1 MEDIRSRPKTTG
13 TKRFSGCQIFTYLSQ
28 NHEIQMEKAKSGPVM
43 KALLAIAIFGI
54 TAASNAE
61 TLSFS
66 SFRIEVGDGWVHNLE
81 KGPQA
86 HNAMAN
92 LVNIYNPNGIGI
104 LKMQPYSA
112 PDFVSRGILRNLTNV
127 DLSTPLTWQ
136 DWGDYSGYQYD
147 YSEGDTF
154 YRQWWLVNERTIM
167 LIVYDSDTE
176 STDIENDEINKIVNS
191 ITVNKR

>member
-1 MEDIRSRPKTTG
+1 MKT
-13 TKRFSGCQIFTYLSQ
+13 
-28 NHEIQMEKAKSGPVM
+28 
-43 KALLAIAIFGI
+43 LLAIAIFGI

-61 TLSFS
+61 TLSFPY
-66 SFRIEVGDGWVHNLE
+66 FRIEVGDGWVHNLE

-112 PDFVSRGILRNLTNV
+112 PDFVSREILRNLTNV